1 MAAHK
6 TVKDLYRARDG
17 PRARDSSMTE
27 NAEKSAK
34 AGGSA
39 SASKK
44 INLEKSLDQ
53 LEGIVNALEAGD
65 LSLEQSLK
73 KFEQGVALSKDCQL
87 ALDDAQH
94 SSFIAKATFACKSL
108 YGKKEWDCGGG
119 QIT

>member
-1 MAAHK
+1 
-6 TVKDLYRARDG
+6 
-17 PRARDSSMTE
+17 MTE
-27 NAEKSAK
+27 NAEKSEK

-53 LEGIVNALEAGD
+53 LEGIVNALEAGE

-87 ALDDAQH
+87 ALDDAQQK
-94 SSFIAKATFACKSL
+94 IQELVEKS
-108 YGKKEWDCGGG
+108 GGHELRDFDLRSD
-119 QIT
+119 